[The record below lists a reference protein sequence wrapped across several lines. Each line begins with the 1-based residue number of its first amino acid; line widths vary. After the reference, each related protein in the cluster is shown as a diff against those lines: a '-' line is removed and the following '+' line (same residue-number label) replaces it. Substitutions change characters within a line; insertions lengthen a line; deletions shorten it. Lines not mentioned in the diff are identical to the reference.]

1 MQGTST
7 HHHHPDQHI
16 VFITI
21 NRVGYDI
28 PAGRHTVS
36 ALKDWA
42 EISAADELEQVVDGK
57 LEPLADDATVEIKG
71 EEKFISHP
79 RHGGSS

>member
-7 HHHHPDQHI
+7 QHHNPEPHL
-16 VFITI
+16 VVITI
-21 NRVGYDI
+21 NRVPYDI

-42 EISAADELEQVVDGK
+42 EIPAADELEKVVDGK
-57 LEPLADDATVEIKG
+57 LEPLTDEAAVEIKG
-71 EEKFISHP
+71 EEKFLSHP